1 MNSTTIKIDGAKLR
15 ELLESKTGKTI
26 YQIATESGYSKN
38 VISNAIKKGYASS
51 AVQNIARL
59 YEIYPEA
66 YKILE
71 FEHKDK
77 EPKGQI
83 SIDDIESI
91 KRDELKALI
100 KEALREELLL
110 ALEGD
115 VIIKRGEDLKAV
127 IRQVIFELPFVRV
140 TGVDYDPKNQR
151 FKLFVNKED
160 LK

>member
-59 YEIYPEA
+59 YEIYPDD
-66 YKILE
+66 YKVI
-71 FEHKDK
+71 
-77 EPKGQI
+77 EPDPEPTEEIKGQI

-91 KRDELKALI
+91 KKDELKSII
-100 KEALREELLL
+100 KETI
-110 ALEGD
+110 LETLSDFKCKD
-115 VIIKRGEDLKAV
+115 VRA
-127 IRQVIFELPFVRV
+127 Q
-140 TGVDYDPKNQR
+140 YDPIYR
-151 FKLFVNKED
+151 VYRLE
-160 LK
+160 LSLI